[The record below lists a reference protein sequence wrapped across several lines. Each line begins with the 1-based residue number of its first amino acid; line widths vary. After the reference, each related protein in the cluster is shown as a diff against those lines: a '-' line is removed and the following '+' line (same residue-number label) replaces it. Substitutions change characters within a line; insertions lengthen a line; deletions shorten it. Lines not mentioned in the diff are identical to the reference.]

1 MTLYKIVRT
10 PFLLCLGAFLTIIA
24 GMYSIIEI
32 IKMYGK

>member
-1 MTLYKIVRT
+1 MTLYTIIRT
-10 PFLLCLGAFLTIIA
+10 PFLLCLGAILTIIA